1 MDQSRQLALLI
12 RPYGDHK
19 APIPLG
25 DDVVL
30 QNLGIAGGRDDLLQD
45 LPAFCQRRPH
55 VTANVRQLRAG
66 GVGHGVLV
74 ADAPPDLILQE
85 PIAVDGQENLVK
97 GGRLCRVGVEIL
109 LGPAGGVQQI
119 ADPDQLR
126 DVEAAAPV
134 RPVQQVL
141 YRLDAGKTRR
151 PSQDDHGP
159 CAVGLIQQAQH
170 VLIICFRPDRQCQL
184 LGLRADRLLRQ

>member
-1 MDQSRQLALLI
+1 M
-12 RPYGDHK
+12 P
-19 APIPLG
+19 P
-25 DDVVL
+25 DVP
-30 QNLGIAGGRDDLLQD
+30 Q
-45 LPAFCQRRPH
+45 F
-55 VTANVRQLRAG
+55 RAG
-66 GVGHGVLV
+66 CVGHGVLV
-74 ADAPPDLILQE
+74 GNAPADLILQE
-85 PIAVDGQENLVK
+85 PIAVDGQKNLVK

-141 YRLDAGKTRR
+141 YRLDAGKSRC
-151 PSQDDHGP
+151 PPQDDHSP

-170 VLIICFRPDRQCQL
+170 VLIICFRPDRQRQL
-184 LGLRADRLLRQ
+184 LGLRTDRLLRQ

>member
-1 MDQSRQLALLI
+1 M
-12 RPYGDHK
+12 
-19 APIPLG
+19 
-25 DDVVL
+25 
-30 QNLGIAGGRDDLLQD
+30 
-45 LPAFCQRRPH
+45 
-55 VTANVRQLRAG
+55 TANVRQFRAG

-109 LGPAGGVQQI
+109 LGPAGSVQQI

-141 YRLDAGKTRR
+141 YRLDTGKTRR
-151 PSQDDHGP
+151 PPQDDHGP
-159 CAVGLIQQAQH
+159 CTIGLVQQTQH
-170 VLIICFRPDRQCQL
+170 VLIVCFRPDCQRQF
-184 LGLRADRLLRQ
+184 LGLRADRLLGQQLEDPWQLQSADGFIK

>member
-1 MDQSRQLALLI
+1 MDQSRQIALLI
-12 RPYGDHK
+12 RLDGDHK

-30 QNLGIAGGRDDLLQD
+30 QNLGIAGGRDNLLQN

-66 GVGHGVLV
+66 GIGHGVLV

-85 PIAVDGQENLVK
+85 PIAVDGQKNLVES
-97 GGRLCRVGVEIL
+97 GRLCRVGIEIL

-119 ADPDQLR
+119 ADSDQLR

-134 RPVQQVL
+134 RPVQQFPH
-141 YRLDAGKTRR
+141 RLHTGESGGAVEGH
-151 PSQDDHGP
+151 HGP

>member
-1 MDQSRQLALLI
+1 M
-12 RPYGDHK
+12 
-19 APIPLG
+19 
-25 DDVVL
+25 
-30 QNLGIAGGRDDLLQD
+30 
-45 LPAFCQRRPH
+45 
-55 VTANVRQLRAG
+55 TANVRQLRAG

-85 PIAVDGQENLVK
+85 PVAVDGQKNLVES
-97 GGRLCRVGVEIL
+97 GRLCRVGIEIL

-119 ADPDQLR
+119 ADSDQLR

-151 PSQDDHGP
+151 PPQDDHGP
-159 CAVGLIQQAQH
+159 CAVGLIQQTQH
-170 VLIICFRPDRQCQL
+170 VLIICFRPNRQRQFF
-184 LGLRADRLLRQ
+184 GLRTDRLLRQ

>member
-1 MDQSRQLALLI
+1 MDQSRQIALLI
-12 RPYGDHK
+12 RLDGDHK
-19 APIPLG
+19 TPIPLG

-30 QNLGIAGGRDDLLQD
+30 QNLGIAGGRDDLLQN

-85 PIAVDGQENLVK
+85 PVAVDGQKNLVES
-97 GGRLCRVGVEIL
+97 GRLCRVGIEIL
-109 LGPAGGVQQI
+109 LGPAGSIQQI

-126 DVEAAAPV
+126 DVEAAAERSWPV
-134 RPVQQVL
+134 RRRSDPADAARPHNLFPAEPPAPVL
-141 YRLDAGKTRR
+141 W
-151 PSQDDHGP
+151 P
-159 CAVGLIQQAQH
+159 
-170 VLIICFRPDRQCQL
+170 PD
-184 LGLRADRLLRQ
+184 